1 MTITMPPSLTI
12 AHLVQSLRR
21 AHTRL
26 DSQAAHV
33 LPSLLQQADQVVD
46 GQHDV

>member
-1 MTITMPPSLTI
+1 MLFLFPVDARSR
-12 AHLVQSLRR
+12 LVQPLWRTH
-21 AHTRL
+21 ARL
-26 DSQAAHV
+26 DGQAAHV